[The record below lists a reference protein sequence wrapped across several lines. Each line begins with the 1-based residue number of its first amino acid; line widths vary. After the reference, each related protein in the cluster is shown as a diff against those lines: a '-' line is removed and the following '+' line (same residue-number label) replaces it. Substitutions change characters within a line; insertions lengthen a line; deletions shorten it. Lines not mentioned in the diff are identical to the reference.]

1 MDVKEKDEVLRLSES
16 ILLGGLY
23 LSFAGC
29 VCLFP
34 GISQFWY
41 PAHGVPISLYAS
53 RGWGLSV
60 CVICQGWQVH
70 I

>member
-34 GISQFWY
+34 GISQF
-41 PAHGVPISLYAS
+41 
-53 RGWGLSV
+53 
-60 CVICQGWQVH
+60 
-70 I
+70 